1 MKKKLCRVKD
11 GKILGVCG
19 GIADY
24 LDGKIL
30 GVCGGIADYLDLDRT
45 VVRLIVVLLMVFYGT
60 GLLAYLIA
68 ALVMPK
74 EE

>member
-1 MKKKLCRVKD
+1 MSNTTTNGQMKKKLCRVKD
-11 GKILGVCG
+11 S
-19 GIADY
+19 
-24 LDGKIL
+24 KIL

-68 ALVMPK
+68 ALVMLK

>member
-24 LDGKIL
+24 LD
-30 GVCGGIADYLDLDRT
+30 VDRT
-45 VVRLIVVLLMVFYGT
+45 VLRLIVVELMLIYGT

-68 ALVMPK
+68 ALVLPK
-74 EE
+74 ED

>member
-1 MKKKLCRVKD
+1 MSNTTTKGQMKKKLCRVKD

-24 LDGKIL
+24 LD
-30 GVCGGIADYLDLDRT
+30 VDRT
-45 VVRLIVVLLMVFYGT
+45 VLRLIVVALMLIYGT

>member
-1 MKKKLCRVKD
+1 MEKKLCRVKD

-24 LDGKIL
+24 LD
-30 GVCGGIADYLDLDRT
+30 VDRT
-45 VVRLIVVLLMVFYGT
+45 VLRLIVVALMLIYGT

-68 ALVMPK
+68 ALIMPK
-74 EE
+74 EQ